1 MYPGNSPEEDD
12 AFGHLAISTE
22 DVYEASRKLEEEH
35 NVTMK
40 KRPNEGKSVPLP
52 QLSVTTHTLF

>member
-1 MYPGNSPEEDD
+1 
-12 AFGHLAISTE
+12 
-22 DVYEASRKLEEEH
+22 
-35 NVTMK
+35 MK